1 VRILLA
7 TTNQSKIAELRE
19 MMGNLDCE
27 LIGLSEADST
37 QEIEIAST
45 FAENS
50 VLKARHY
57 HQLSGLPTI
66 ADDSGLEV
74 EALGGAPG
82 VYSARYAGPEASDVD
97 RIAKL
102 LEEIKDVPPDCRGAR
117 FVCAAALV
125 WDHGEK
131 IFKSEVNGVI
141 LDAPRGSNG
150 FGYDPVFLY
159 EPLKKTF
166 AELTQFE
173 KAKVSHRGLAFGQLT
188 AWLVES
194 GALDTQK
201 SNDRIVTTAE

>member
-1 VRILLA
+1 
-7 TTNQSKIAELRE
+7 

-27 LIGLSEADST
+27 LIGLDEADST

-57 HQLSGLPTI
+57 HELGGLPTI

-82 VYSARYAGPEASDVD
+82 VYSARFAGPEASDAD

-102 LEEIKDVPPDCRGAR
+102 LDEMKEVPADRRAAR

-125 WDHGEK
+125 WDQGEK
-131 IFKSEVNGVI
+131 IFQREVNGVI
-141 LDAPRGSNG
+141 LDAPRGANG
-150 FGYDPVFLY
+150 FGYDPVFWY
-159 EPLKKTF
+159 EPFKKTF
-166 AELTQFE
+166 AELTQTE
-173 KAKVSHRGLAFGQLT
+173 KAKVSHRGLAFRQLT

>member
-7 TTNQSKIAELRE
+7 TTNQSKIAELQE

-27 LIGLSEADST
+27 LIGLDEADST

-57 HQLSGLPTI
+57 HELGGLPTI

-82 VYSARYAGPEASDVD
+82 VYSARFAGPEASDAD

-102 LEEIKDVPPDCRGAR
+102 LDEMKEVPADRRGAR

-125 WDHGEK
+125 WDQGEK
-131 IFKSEVNGVI
+131 IFQREVNGVI
-141 LDAPRGSNG
+141 LDAPRGANG
-150 FGYDPVFLY
+150 FGYDPVFWY
-159 EPLKKTF
+159 EPFKKTF
-166 AELTQFE
+166 AELTQTE
-173 KAKVSHRGLAFGQLT
+173 KAKVSHRGLAFRQLT

>member
-1 VRILLA
+1 
-7 TTNQSKIAELRE
+7 

-27 LIGLSEADST
+27 LIGLNEADST

-50 VLKARHY
+50 LLKARHY
-57 HQLSGLPTI
+57 HELSGLPTI

-82 VYSARYAGPEASDVD
+82 VYSARYAGPEASDAD

-102 LEEIKDVPPDCRGAR
+102 LDDMKEVPPDRRGAR

-125 WDHGEK
+125 WDQGEEL
-131 IFKSEVNGVI
+131 FQGEVNGVI

-150 FGYDPVFLY
+150 FGYDPVFWF
-159 EPLKKTF
+159 EPFKKTF
-166 AELTQFE
+166 AELAQSQ
-173 KAKVSHRGLAFGQLT
+173 KAKVSHRGRAFGRLK
-188 AWLVES
+188 AWLIES

-201 SNDRIVTTAE
+201 SNDRIVTTAD

>member
-1 VRILLA
+1 LA
-7 TTNQSKIAELRE
+7 TTNQSKIAELQE

-27 LIGLSEADST
+27 LIGLNEADST

-50 VLKARHY
+50 ILKARHY
-57 HQLSGLPTI
+57 HRLSGLPTI

-82 VYSARYAGPEASDVD
+82 VYSARYAGPEASDAD

-102 LEEIKDVPPDCRGAR
+102 LDDMKEVPADRREAR

-125 WDHGEK
+125 WEHGEK
-131 IFKSEVNGVI
+131 IFKGEVNGMI
-141 LDAPRGSNG
+141 LDASRGSNG
-150 FGYDPVFLY
+150 FGYDPVFWF
-159 EPLKKTF
+159 EPFKKTF
-166 AELTQFE
+166 AELMQSE

-194 GALDTQK
+194 GALDTRK

>member
-7 TTNQSKIAELRE
+7 TTNQSKIAELQE

-27 LIGLSEADST
+27 LIGLNEADST

-50 VLKARHY
+50 ILKARHY
-57 HQLSGLPTI
+57 HELSGLTTI

-82 VYSARYAGPEASDVD
+82 VYSARFAGPEASDAD

-102 LEEIKDVPPDCRGAR
+102 LDDMKEVPPDRRGAR

-125 WDHGEK
+125 WDQGEK
-131 IFKSEVNGVI
+131 LFQGEVNGVI
-141 LDAPRGSNG
+141 LDAPRGSKG
-150 FGYDPVFLY
+150 FGYDPVFWF
-159 EPLKKTF
+159 EPFKKTF
-166 AELTQFE
+166 AELTQSQ
-173 KAKVSHRGLAFGQLT
+173 KAKVSHRGRAFGQLT
-188 AWLVES
+188 AWLIES

-201 SNDRIVTTAE
+201 SNDRIVTTAD

>member
-1 VRILLA
+1 MRILLA
-7 TTNQSKIAELRE
+7 TTNPSKIAELQE

-27 LIGLSEADST
+27 LVRLSEANST

-50 VLKARHY
+50 ILKARHY
-57 HQLSGLPTI
+57 HRLSGLPTI

-82 VYSARYAGPEASDVD
+82 IYSARYAGPEASDAD

-102 LEEIKDVPPDCRGAR
+102 LDDMKEVPADRRGAR

-125 WDHGEK
+125 WDQGEK
-131 IFKSEVNGVI
+131 IFQGEVNGMI
-141 LDAPRGSNG
+141 LAASRGSNG
-150 FGYDPVFLY
+150 FGYDPVFWF
-159 EPLKKTF
+159 EPFKETF
-166 AELTQFE
+166 AELTQSE

>member
-1 VRILLA
+1 MRILLA

-27 LIGLSEADST
+27 LIGLGEAYST

-57 HQLSGLPTI
+57 HELSGLPTI

-82 VYSARYAGPEASDVD
+82 VYSARYAGARACDAD

-102 LEEIKDVPPDCRGAR
+102 LEAMQEVPTGRRGAR

-131 IFKSEVNGVI
+131 IIQSEVNGVI

-150 FGYDPVFLY
+150 FGYDPIFWF
-159 EPLKKTF
+159 EPFKKTF
-166 AELTQFE
+166 AELTQSE

>member
-7 TTNQSKIAELRE
+7 TTNQSKIAELQE
-19 MMGNLDCE
+19 IMGNLDCE
-27 LIGLSEADST
+27 LIGLTEADST
-37 QEIEIAST
+37 QEIEVAST

-50 VLKARHY
+50 LLKARHY
-57 HQLSGLPTI
+57 HRVSGLPTI

-82 VYSARYAGPEASDVD
+82 AYSARYAGPEASDAD

-102 LEEIKDVPPDCRGAR
+102 LDDMKAVPPDRRGAR

-125 WDHGEK
+125 WDQGEK
-131 IFKSEVNGVI
+131 IFQGEVNGVI

-150 FGYDPVFLY
+150 FGYDPVFLF

-166 AELTQFE
+166 AELPQSE
-173 KAKVSHRGLAFGQLT
+173 KKKVSHRGRAFGQLA
-188 AWLVES
+188 AWLIES
-194 GALDTQK
+194 GPLDTLK